1 MQRDVVIGQTLPA
14 DPVTRIATPDAS
26 RGAPTPEKGM
36 NMDKTIGNP
45 ITWVARNLRATSD
58 HVTESVTEIGSA
70 DVQALPTV
78 HTLTLQDLRECLKAG
93 YNDFL
98 ETRADAIFVVLI
110 YPIAGLL
117 MFGIGLNKD
126 MVPLLAPLVMGFAL
140 IGPVAAVGLYE
151 ISRKREQGGD
161 VHWLDAFGV
170 FRSPSF
176 GAILALGFYL
186 VMLLMIWLMVAQ
198 GIYAQTLGPE
208 PPASAMAFV
217 TEVFTTGAGW
227 SMIIIGTATGFL
239 FALVALAL
247 SVVSFPLLLDRKVGV
262 PVAVVTSVRVLRQ
275 NPGVILTWGAIV
287 AAMLVLGAIPM
298 LLGLIVVM
306 PVLGHATWHLYRR
319 AVA

>member
-1 MQRDVVIGQTLPA
+1 M
-14 DPVTRIATPDAS
+14 
-26 RGAPTPEKGM
+26 M
-36 NMDKTIGNP
+36 MDKTIGNP
-45 ITWVARNLRATSD
+45 ISWFARNLGATSE
-58 HVTESVTEIGSA
+58 HIAESVSTVGVSDTRELPM
-70 DVQALPTV
+70 VQ
-78 HTLTLQDLRECLKAG
+78 TLTMQDLRACLQAG
-93 YNDFL
+93 YQDFL
-98 ETRADAIFVVLI
+98 ETRADAIFIVLI

-151 ISRKREQGGD
+151 ISRKREQGGE

-186 VMLLMIWLMVAQ
+186 VMLLLVWLMVAQ
-198 GIYAQTLGPE
+198 SIYVQTLGPDS
-208 PPASAMAFV
+208 PTSFGAFM

-227 SMIIIGTATGFL
+227 AMILIGTTTGFL
-239 FALVALAL
+239 FALMALAI
-247 SVVSFPLLLDRKVGV
+247 SVVSFPLLLDRKVGL
-262 PVAVVTSVRVLRQ
+262 PIAVVTSVRVLRH
-275 NPGVILTWGAIV
+275 NPGVILAWGFIV
-287 AAMLVLGAIPM
+287 ATLLILGAIPM

-306 PVLGHATWHLYRR
+306 PILGHATWHLYRR

>member
-1 MQRDVVIGQTLPA
+1 MA
-14 DPVTRIATPDAS
+14 
-26 RGAPTPEKGM
+26 
-36 NMDKTIGNP
+36 KTIGNP
-45 ITWVARNLRATSD
+45 ISWAARNIGATGD
-58 HVTESVTEIGSA
+58 HIAESVNRIGSA
-70 DVQALPTV
+70 DTRHLPKVQTV
-78 HTLTLQDLRECLKAG
+78 TMQDLKDCLRAG
-93 YNDFL
+93 YDDFL

-117 MFGIGLNKD
+117 MFGFGLNRN
-126 MVPLLAPLVMGFAL
+126 MVPLLAPLIMGFAL

-151 ISRKREQGGD
+151 ISRKREMGKE

-186 VMLLMIWLMVAQ
+186 VMLLLIWLMAAQ
-198 GIYAQTLGPE
+198 SIFAHTIGPDVPTSLG
-208 PPASAMAFV
+208 AFLR
-217 TEVFTTGAGW
+217 EVFTTSAGW
-227 SMIIIGTATGFL
+227 TMILFGNAVGFL
-239 FALVALAL
+239 FALIALAI
-247 SVVSFPLLLDRKVGV
+247 SVVSFPLLLDRPVGL

-275 NPGVILTWGAIV
+275 NPGVILAWGFIV
-287 AAMLVLGAIPM
+287 AALLIIGAIPM

>member
-1 MQRDVVIGQTLPA
+1 
-14 DPVTRIATPDAS
+14 
-26 RGAPTPEKGM
+26 
-36 NMDKTIGNP
+36 MDKTIGNP
-45 ITWVARNLRATSD
+45 ITWVARNLRATSE
-58 HVTESVTEIGSA
+58 HVSESVTEMGSA
-70 DVQALPTV
+70 DVRTLPTV
-78 HTLTLQDLRECLKAG
+78 HTLTMQDLRACLKAG
-93 YNDFL
+93 YTDFL
-98 ETRADAIFVVLI
+98 ETRADAIFIVLI

-117 MFGIGLNKD
+117 MFGIGLN
-126 MVPLLAPLVMGFAL
+126 MNLVPLLAPLVMGFAL

-151 ISRKREQGGD
+151 ISRKREQGD
-161 VHWLDAFGV
+161 EVHWLDAFGV

-186 VMLLMIWLMVAQ
+186 VMLFLVWLMVAQ

-208 PPASAMAFV
+208 SPVSATVFM

-227 SMIIIGTATGFL
+227 IMIIIGTAIGFL

-275 NPGVILTWGAIV
+275 NPSVILTWGAIV
-287 AAMLVLGAIPM
+287 ATLLILGAIPM

-306 PVLGHATWHLYRR
+306 PILGHATWHLYRR